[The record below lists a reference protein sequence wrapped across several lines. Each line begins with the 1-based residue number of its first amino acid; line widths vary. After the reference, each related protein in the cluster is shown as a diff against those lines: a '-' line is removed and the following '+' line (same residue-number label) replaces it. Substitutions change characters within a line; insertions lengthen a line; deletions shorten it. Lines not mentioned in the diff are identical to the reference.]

1 MKTKIFV
8 AICVIVGLI
17 LSYWRILFIIPT
29 IFIILFG
36 IMGEYHS
43 RPGKKSY
50 LKSKEILEEFL
61 EHVPDLSDSNR
72 IKEELKNYTVR
83 KLCYLYDGLE
93 KEIWHLRSSDFT
105 MSYKEEMMQDNMRR
119 TYEKALHIVKEHIP
133 EKYHY
138 RKD

>member
-8 AICVIVGLI
+8 VTLIIVGLA
-17 LSYWRILFIIPT
+17 LSYWYRCFIIPT
-29 IFIILFG
+29 GVIIIFWIF
-36 IMGEYHS
+36 GEYNS
-43 RPGKKSY
+43 RPGEKSY
-50 LKSKEILEEFL
+50 LKSRKVLDEFL
-61 EHVPDLSDSNR
+61 NRVPDLSDTAR
-72 IKEELKNYTVR
+72 IQEELKNYTVR

-105 MSYKEEMMQDNMRR
+105 MSSQEEMMQDNTRR
-119 TYEKALHIVKEHIP
+119 IYEKALHIVKEHIP